1 MAQLIGWL
9 LIAGLVLAVLR
20 VIWPF
25 IVFGIA
31 AYLVVTI
38 GRHVVDHHNEVA
50 AARRAARD
58 ALRARAD
65 RQHAQVL
72 RGNPAGVYGDY
83 PAADLGEF
91 NPTLWVC
98 SPMAQPSSS
107 FNGTPLRDSLR
118 R

>member
-9 LIAGLVLAVLR
+9 LVVALVVAVLR
-20 VIWPF
+20 VMWPF
-25 IVFGIA
+25 IVVGLVAYVAVKIGKRVVEHHNTVIA
-31 AYLVVTI
+31 A
-38 GRHVVDHHNEVA
+38 RD
-50 AARRAARD
+50 AARD
-58 ALRARAD
+58 ALCARAD

-98 SPMAQPSSS
+98 NQPPARRTYQRTRL
-107 FNGTPLRDSLR
+107 NG
-118 R
+118 

>member
-9 LIAGLVLAVLR
+9 LAAAFVVAVVR
-20 VIWPF
+20 AIWPF
-25 IVFGIA
+25 IVLGIA
-31 AYLVVTI
+31 AYLAVEIVKRVVK
-38 GRHVVDHHNEVA
+38 HHNSVI
-50 AARRAARD
+50 AARHAARD

-83 PAADLGEF
+83 PVPDLGHF

-98 SPMAQPSSS
+98 NQPRSSANFVGPHGPTRS
-107 FNGTPLRDSLR
+107 
-118 R
+118 